1 MPHLLFKIDIRR
13 RVLKFKI
20 NNICGCIVLPRAGV
34 LLCAVAARVHVHVHA
49 RAVHVYMHAAAV
61 LLHMHGMIVHM
72 RLSTLYMH
80 MCTCGDQ
87 ALLVLRMPMI
97 YFIQLKLYEFLIDC
111 VMWQQQSPW
120 MDGQA
125 YGTGQQF

>member
-72 RLSTLYMH
+72 RLKFQR
-80 MCTCGDQ
+80 CTCT
-87 ALLVLRMPMI
+87 
-97 YFIQLKLYEFLIDC
+97 C
-111 VMWQQQSPW
+111 VHVAIRLCWFFECP
-120 MDGQA
+120 
-125 YGTGQQF
+125 

>member
-111 VMWQQQSPW
+111 VMWWQQQSPW

-125 YGTGQQF
+125 